1 MPKTPELI
9 KESYM
14 KLKTTNIKGKFT
26 FTEDEMRWLLMLLL
40 DQNNLQSTRESIYSN
55 KYYWDLLKFLKSHL

>member
-1 MPKTPELI
+1 
-9 KESYM
+9 M